1 MDKVKIVAASLIVV
15 AALFG
20 YYQLPDVS
28 VLLRTGMVLVALA
41 AAAGIFLSTTSGRAL
56 LEFAGG
62 ARNEVR
68 KVIWPTRRETAQA
81 TLVVIVMVLIVGIY
95 IWLLDTVAFWA
106 VYDLILRVRG

>member
-1 MDKVKIVAASLIVV
+1 MDKVKLVAAALIVV

-20 YYQLPDVS
+20 YYQWPEVS
-28 VLLRTGMVLVALA
+28 VLLRTGGIIVALA
-41 AAAGIFLSTTSGRAL
+41 AAAGIVLTTESGRAFVS
-56 LEFAGG
+56 FAGG

-106 VYDLILRVRG
+106 VYDLVLNVRG